1 MIGVYDVLTW
11 LKRTP
16 VYHDLFLHG
25 YCGKLDNKPD
35 KALGVYP
42 LVQREKQPRRAYGAL
57 ESYERVGISLLIHYT
72 HNMEQSQYAACKLF
86 EFLRTPFPWNDFDQ
100 ITDTRLDAKYPETDI
115 PPCEVNYPNIDDMTV
130 HRIKHINLLVPEPV
144 FVDTDDFGVYEF
156 VIEFELF
163 VGKEIENHV

>member
-16 VYHDLFLHG
+16 VYHELFRHG

-42 LVQREKQPRRAYGAL
+42 LRPRGGQPYRAYGGL
-57 ESYERVGISLLIHYT
+57 ESFEKVGISLLIHYN

-86 EFLRTPFPWNDFDQ
+86 EFLRKPFPWDDLDR
-100 ITDTRLDAKYPETDI
+100 ITDTSLDAEQSDDQATREIKL
-115 PPCEVNYPNIDDMTV
+115 IDLT
-130 HRIKHINLLVPEPV
+130 VPEPV
-144 FVDTDDFGVYEF
+144 FVGTDDFGVFEF
-156 VIEFELF
+156 VIEFQLYVE
-163 VGKEIENHV
+163 KENDNHA